1 VTGEATAGVA
11 AALAVLAAVC
21 ASMAARARSTWRL
34 VRRVVPASDDAA
46 RTRSIRHGWSRV
58 LNARAGR
65 IALGGGGLFLG
76 LSVGGPPLA
85 LAGVVAGAAVP
96 GAVRRRSE
104 VRRRDLVEAQLAE
117 AIAGIAAALRSGLSL
132 SQAIRFVASEGDPPV
147 STALGRVV
155 EMEGL
160 GVPLD
165 EALARWARGDPSP
178 DVRLSAAVL
187 QLHHRVGG
195 DSPAVLDQV
204 ARTLRQR
211 RAAGRELRSLT
222 AQARLSGAV
231 LGLLPIGF
239 FAFMSIVSRSDVA
252 AAYHS
257 PAGLASILIG
267 LALDAGAFLWIRH
280 LLAVRT

>member
-1 VTGEATAGVA
+1 VTGEATAGFA
-11 AALAVLAAVC
+11 TAMAVLAAAC
-21 ASMAARARSTWRL
+21 ASMASRVRSTRRI
-34 VRRVVPASDDAA
+34 VRRAFPAPDDAA
-46 RTRSIRHGWSRV
+46 RTRLIRRGWPGV

-65 IALGGGGLFLG
+65 MALGGGGLLLG

-96 GAVRRRSE
+96 GVFRRRAE
-104 VRRRDLVEAQLAE
+104 ARRRDLVEAQLAE
-117 AIAGIAAALRSGLSL
+117 AVAGVAAALRSGLSL
-132 SQAIRFVASEGDPPV
+132 SQAIRFVASEGDPAV
-147 STALGRVV
+147 SAALGRVV

-165 EALARWARGDPSP
+165 EALARWARDEPSP

-211 RAAGRELRSLT
+211 RTAGRELRSLT

-239 FAFMSIVSRSDVA
+239 FVFMSIVSRSDVA

>member
-1 VTGEATAGVA
+1 VTGEVTAGLA
-11 AALAVLAAVC
+11 SALAVLAAVC
-21 ASMAARARSTWRL
+21 ASMAARSRSTRRL
-34 VRRVVPASDDAA
+34 VRRALSVPDDAA
-46 RTRSIRHGWSRV
+46 RTRSIRRGWSRI
-58 LNARAGR
+58 LDARAGR
-65 IALGGGGLFLG
+65 IALGVGGLLLG

-85 LAGVVAGAAVP
+85 LPGLVAGAAVP
-96 GAVRRRSE
+96 GVLRRRRE
-104 VRRRDLVEAQLAE
+104 ARRRDLVEAQLGE
-117 AIAGIAAALRSGLSL
+117 AVAGVAAALRSGLSL

-147 STALGRVV
+147 SDALGSVV
-155 EMEGL
+155 EMERL

-165 EALARWARGDPSP
+165 EALARWARDEPSP
-178 DVRLSAAVL
+178 DVRLTVAVL

-257 PAGLASILIG
+257 PAGLTSILVG
-267 LALDAGAFLWIRH
+267 LVLDAGAFLWIRH

>member
-11 AALAVLAAVC
+11 AVLAVLAAVC
-21 ASMAARARSTWRL
+21 ASLATRALSTSRLLRRAEPLPDGTARSRSILRGWSGILNDR
-34 VRRVVPASDDAA
+34 VRRM
-46 RTRSIRHGWSRV
+46 
-58 LNARAGR
+58 
-65 IALGGGGLFLG
+65 ALGGAGLLLG

-96 GAVRRRSE
+96 GALRRRDKA
-104 VRRRDLVEAQLAE
+104 RRRDLVEAQLAE
-117 AIAGIAAALRSGLSL
+117 AVGGVAAALRSGLSL
-132 SQAIRFVASEGDPPV
+132 SQSIRFVANEGDPPV
-147 STALGRVV
+147 SVALGKVV

-165 EALARWARGDPSP
+165 EALARWARGEASP

-239 FAFMSIVSRSDVA
+239 FAFMSVVSRSDVA